1 MPQLNQHNGFLKC
14 VLLSITLTAA
24 ACSERAA
31 PPAAI
36 SLDSAAQA
44 YLQLVLALAQHDPQF
59 LVSYF
64 GPQDARAQAAANP
77 LEADEIARQ
86 ARRTEAAIAAVA
98 APEDG
103 IEARRRAYL
112 RAQLLAVARRAET
125 LDGEHLPFMQEAE
138 LVFGAK
144 IPDLEARSH
153 ITQLHAR
160 INRIMPGQGLL
171 ADRIASFREKFIIPP
186 DRLPAVI
193 EAAVAACRSR
203 TREILELPP
212 ERLEVEY
219 ASGVNWLTYNE
230 FRGNGFSVI
239 KINTDLPVYIDRALE
254 MGCHEGYP
262 GHHVSNVLKEQELV
276 KKRGWQEFTVQTLFS
291 PQTLVEEGLASYGVE
306 LVFPHEERIRFER
319 DVLFELAGFDRA
331 QAHRYLELMSLIEEL
346 AYADIEGARRY
357 LDGEWEPGFTARWLV
372 NYRLLSAARAR
383 QRLAVFDTYR
393 SFIATVYLGR
403 QLVRG
408 YIATQVAD
416 DDPAAAW
423 REFRS
428 LLVTPVLPSDLGN

>member
-1 MPQLNQHNGFLKC
+1 M
-14 VLLSITLTAA
+14 TLTAF
-24 ACSERAA
+24 ACSERTE
-31 PPAAI
+31 PPVAI
-36 SLDSAAQA
+36 SLDSAADT
-44 YLQLVLALAQHDPQF
+44 YLELVLALAEHDPPF

-64 GPQDARAQAAANP
+64 GPPATRDRVVANP
-77 LEADEIARQ
+77 LTPAEIARQ
-86 ARRTEAAIAAVA
+86 ARRTEAAISNAADQ
-98 APEDG
+98 EDDMA
-103 IEARRRAYL
+103 ARRRSYL
-112 RAQLLAVARRAET
+112 RAQLLAVAIRAEMAG
-125 LDGEHLPFMQEAE
+125 GEQLPFMEEAE

-144 IPDLEARSH
+144 IPDLDARAH
-153 ITQLHAR
+153 ITRLHAR

-171 ADRIASFREKFIIPP
+171 VDRIARFRENFIIPP

-193 EAAVAACRSR
+193 EAAVAACRDR
-203 TREILELPP
+203 TRAVLQLPP

-219 ASGVNWLTYNE
+219 ASGVNWLTFNE

-276 KKRGWQEFTVQTLFS
+276 KKRGWQEFAVQTLFS

-306 LVFPHEERIRFER
+306 LLFPHQERILFER

-357 LDGEWEPGFTARWLV
+357 LDGEWDPGYTARWLV
-372 NYRLLSAARAR
+372 NYRLVSAARAR

-393 SFIATVYLGR
+393 SFIATVYVGK
-403 QLVRG
+403 QLVRN
-408 YIATQVAD
+408 YIEARVGD
-416 DDPAAAW
+416 EDPAAAW